1 MEALQRLQK
10 VRPRAA
16 LHHNGGLHRV
26 LHQLAQVR
34 VHRVE
39 HLALLRELLADVL
52 ALSED
57 GFQVR
62 PLLQQVGPHAHHR
75 VRVRQPLLPHR
86 QLRVKVACVPAGA
99 HGLQLND
106 VVVQHFAHRLRRRRL
121 QHGHSK
127 AQLRKG
133 GEDIPAG
140 RPQTRTPRPA
150 SCRRCFGCPSRWPP
164 LLRSTRLAHRR
175 CRPRSPARCR
185 SAPPVG
191 RRRGRGRQGGGRGRG
206 PPPAAVASAA
216 PARRRR
222 DVSVTLT
229 RCHVSLGVT

>member
-127 AQLRKG
+127 ARSRQG
-133 GEDIPAG
+133 GEDIPRA
-140 RPQTRTPRPA
+140 RP
-150 SCRRCFGCPSRWPP
+150 SCVREERIY
-164 LLRSTRLAHRR
+164 L
-175 CRPRSPARCR
+175 
-185 SAPPVG
+185 PVG
-191 RRRGRGRQGGGRGRG
+191 HKRERRV
-206 PPPAAVASAA
+206 PPAVDDVSD
-216 PARRRR
+216 ARRDGR
-222 DVSVTLT
+222 LF
-229 RCHVSLGVT
+229 